1 MKLASLI
8 QRNEWQFEILPVS
21 FVQAEVCGSPE
32 VDLAHLQE
40 VQEASG
46 CGDHDLATVLHV
58 TELGSFGGAAEHAGV
73 LDPG

>member
-8 QRNEWQFEILPVS
+8 QRNEWQLEILPVS

-32 VDLAHLQE
+32 VDLSHLQE

-46 CGDHDLATVLHV
+46 CGDDDLATVLHV
-58 TELGSFGGAAEHAGV
+58 PELGSFGGAAEHAGV